1 MSLNALIMMVV
12 FGGFLS
18 VSLVVYLVLA
28 PQLMARARLRR
39 RISAVSG
46 KANIQ
51 TDNKSTRESG
61 KKRGELQARL
71 KQAEKDKAK
80 TTSRTAV
87 YRRDLQQA
95 GLSMSLQK
103 FFLLCGGL
111 GLLSGAV
118 YLLLGYPPIGVVPVM
133 ITAGFGLPR
142 FVVRWL
148 GKRRVNKFTQLF
160 ADAVDVMVRGIKS
173 GLPVGECLNII
184 ARESPD
190 PVGEIF
196 REIVEA
202 QRLGVTTE
210 EALERAQDR
219 MPTAELRFFSIVLS
233 IQQQTGGNLAET
245 LKNLSGILRARKKMK
260 DKVHAMS
267 SEARAS
273 AMIIGS
279 LPFLVTGLLTMTNAD
294 YIMTLFTDDVG
305 KVLVVGCLVWMGLGI
320 FIMKQMVNFEI

>member
-1 MSLNALIMMVV
+1 MSLNALIMVVV

-18 VSLVVYLVLA
+18 LSLLLYIVLA
-28 PQLMARARLRR
+28 PQLMARARLKR
-39 RISAVSG
+39 RISAVAG
-46 KANIQ
+46 TTTVQ
-51 TDNKSTRESG
+51 TDNKANRDSG
-61 KKRGELQARL
+61 RKRGELQARL
-71 KQAEKDKAK
+71 KQAEKDKSKAS
-80 TTSRTAV
+80 SRAAA
-87 YRRDLQQA
+87 YRRDLQRA

-103 FFLLCGGL
+103 FLWLCAAL
-111 GLLSGAV
+111 GLVAGAI
-118 YLLLGYPPIGVVPVM
+118 YLLLGYPPIGAPPVA
-133 ITAGFGLPR
+133 ITVGFGLPR
-142 FVVRWL
+142 LVVRWL
-148 GKRRVNKFTQLF
+148 GKRRVNKFTHLF

-210 EALERAQDR
+210 EALERAHER
-219 MPTAELRFFSIVLS
+219 LPTAELRFFSIVLS

-245 LKNLSGILRARKKMK
+245 LGNLSNILRARKRMK
-260 DKVHAMS
+260 DKIKAMS

-279 LPFLVTGLLTMTNAD
+279 LPFMVSGMLALTSPD
-294 YIMTLFTDDVG
+294 YIMLLFTDDLG
-305 KVLVVGCLVWMGLGI
+305 NVLLMGGLCWMAIGV

>member
-1 MSLNALIMMVV
+1 MSLNALIMVVV

-18 VSLVVYLVLA
+18 LSLLVYIVLA
-28 PQLMARARLRR
+28 PQLIARARLRR

-46 KANIQ
+46 KSTVQ
-51 TDNKSTRESG
+51 TDSKSNRDSSR
-61 KKRGELQARL
+61 KRGELQARL

-80 TTSRTAV
+80 TTSRAAI

-103 FFLLCGGL
+103 FLWMCGIL
-111 GLLSGAV
+111 GLVAGAV
-118 YLLLGYPPIGVVPVM
+118 YLLLGYPPIGAPAVA
-133 ITAGFGLPR
+133 ITVGFGLPR

-148 GKRRVNKFTQLF
+148 GKRRVAKFTQLF

-210 EALERAQDR
+210 EALERAQER
-219 MPTAELRFFSIVLS
+219 LPTAELRFFSIVLS

-245 LKNLSGILRARKKMK
+245 LGNLSSILRARKKMK
-260 DKVHAMS
+260 DKVKAMS

-279 LPFLVTGLLTMTNAD
+279 LPFMVTGMLAMSSPD
-294 YIMTLFTDDVG
+294 YIMILFTDDFG
-305 KVLVVGCLVWMGLGI
+305 NILLMGGLCWMAIGV